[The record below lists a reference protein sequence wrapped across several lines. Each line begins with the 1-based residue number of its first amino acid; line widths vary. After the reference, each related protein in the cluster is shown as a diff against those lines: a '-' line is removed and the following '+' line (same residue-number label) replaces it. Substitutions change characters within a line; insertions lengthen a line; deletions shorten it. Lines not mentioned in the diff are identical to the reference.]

1 MDIHALKEQ
10 LLQHYPC
17 RIELHAHTCPASACS
32 HISPREMV
40 DTYIGLGYSAIVITN
55 HFMYEKDRAKQ
66 EYIDS
71 YLADFEETKA
81 YGEERGLTVYLGAEI
96 RFLENQNDY
105 LIYGVDR
112 ALLEEIYEYLPRGVE
127 QFRKDYQMSNSL
139 FIQAHPMR
147 DGIQAVDPA
156 LLDGVEVFNMH
167 PGHNARMGVVSLL
180 AKENPSFVVTAG
192 SDFHHPNRNHEG
204 LAAMRTT
211 HLPNDS
217 FELAKMLRSKD
228 FVTEFGRNF
237 IVL

>member
-1 MDIHALKEQ
+1 MDIHGLKEE
-10 LLQHYPC
+10 LLQHYPY
-17 RIELHAHTCPASACS
+17 RIELHAHTSPASGCS

-40 DTYIGLGYSAIVITN
+40 DTYVGLEYSGIVITN
-55 HFMYEKDRAKQ
+55 HFVYRNDCTKQ
-66 EYIDS
+66 EYIDT
-71 YLADFEETKA
+71 YLADFEETQA
-81 YGEERGLTVYLGAEI
+81 YGKERGLTVYLGAEI
-96 RFLENQNDY
+96 RFTENQNDY

-112 ALLEEIYEYLPRGVE
+112 TLLEEVYEYLPHGVE
-127 QFRKDYQMSNSL
+127 QFRKAYRMPNSL

-156 LLDGVEVFNMH
+156 WLDGVEVFNMH

-180 AKENPSFVVTAG
+180 AKENPSFIVTAG

-211 HLPNDS
+211 QLPSDS
-217 FELAKMLRSKD
+217 FELAAMLRSKD

-237 IVL
+237 VIL